1 MPYGG
6 WSSGKTETRVV
17 WGEVPQQRLP
27 LTGGVQPGR
36 SQRRV
41 PGTQT
46 KGEGQTLPVLCDKK
60 ESTKIGH
67 TGDILI
73 RVTKDLTWKPSE
85 VGYMSMKASVADMVI
100 SVYTPRRN
108 SILNLNV
115 LFKALRKL
123 PGRYA
128 GS

>member
-27 LTGGVQPGR
+27 FTGGVQPGR

-41 PGTQT
+41 PGTQA
-46 KGEGQTLPVLCDKK
+46 KGEAQTLTVKRSVVSVLCDKK
-60 ESTKIGH
+60 EPTKIGH

-73 RVTKDLTWKPSE
+73 RVMKDLTWEPS
-85 VGYMSMKASVADMVI
+85 
-100 SVYTPRRN
+100 
-108 SILNLNV
+108 
-115 LFKALRKL
+115 
-123 PGRYA
+123 
-128 GS
+128 